1 MTIRK
6 TLAIFFYIKPEY
18 ACPAV
23 GKAIPVPV
31 SYACCFLFPHHYSPC
46 ANSTSYQLVQQ
57 WIYDMKW
64 IKTNHT
70 YTKNHSK
77 NIS

>member
-18 ACPAV
+18 ACAAV
-23 GKAIPVPV
+23 GEASPVPV
-31 SYACCFLFPHHYSPC
+31 CYACCFLFPHHYSPF
-46 ANSTSYQLVQQ
+46 ANSISYQLVQQ
-57 WIYDMKW
+57 RIHDVKC

-70 YTKNHSK
+70 NTKNHSK